1 MIDDGDD
8 DDHPA
13 LHSLPCE
20 ENVGRVVQHNLQQEM
35 SIKKI
40 FFAHLESLDLS
51 TPVDHFL

>member
-1 MIDDGDD
+1 MTSIMVMIDDGDD

-35 SIKKI
+35 SIKKK
-40 FFAHLESLDLS
+40 
-51 TPVDHFL
+51 